1 MRIVAAGTGGA
12 RNQEPIMSESTH
24 GSSPSPS
31 TNPNRGG
38 RRRFF
43 SGLAIG
49 GVIGALLGGAASAWS
64 HAEGPGGW
72 HGRGWCHGSARDPGA
87 ERERIAFAT
96 DWMLQRIDATPEQRE
111 QVKGIVANVLQ
122 DLAPLREQHRQ
133 NRDAFLTALAQ
144 PQVDRATLE
153 QLRRAELELADQAS
167 NRIIGGLAD
176 VSGVL
181 TPEQRAKLLEM
192 AERFKR

>member
-1 MRIVAAGTGGA
+1 
-12 RNQEPIMSESTH
+12 MSESNNA
-24 GSSPSPS
+24 GPSPS
-31 TNPNRGG
+31 QSERRGRGG

-43 SGLAIG
+43 SGLALG

-64 HAEGPGGW
+64 NADGPGGW
-72 HGRGWCHGSARDPGA
+72 HGRRWCHAAAADPAA
-87 ERERIAFAT
+87 ERERVAFAT
-96 DWMLQRIDATPEQRE
+96 DWMLQRIEATPEQRE
-111 QVKGIVANVLQ
+111 QVKGIVAAVLQ
-122 DLAPLREQHRQ
+122 DLAPLRDQHRQ

-144 PQVDRATLE
+144 PAVDRATLD

-167 NRIIGGLAD
+167 GRIVAGLAD

-181 TPEQRAKLLEM
+181 TPEQRAKLMEM